1 MKVFTDDDIRDIAI
15 RIVDKYVM
23 DGLVKD
29 CTDTNDETEFEFQ
42 DVIVEVLKE
51 SL

>member
-15 RIVDKYVM
+15 RIVNKCVM

-29 CTDTNDETEFEFQ
+29 CTDTDDDTEFEFQ
-42 DVIVEVLKE
+42 DIIVEVLKQ